1 MTTELTDQAALVAK
15 PAARPEA
22 MRQFRRRRE
31 AYVIGAGPGGLAAR
45 DNRVIFCGRTQY
57 NSELEL
63 ATHLEQHQWHPR
75 QTASTAGR
83 GP

>member
-22 MRQFRRRRE
+22 MRQFRRQRE

-45 DNRVIFCGRTQY
+45 D
-57 NSELEL
+57 S
-63 ATHLEQHQWHPR
+63 A
-75 QTASTAGR
+75 
-83 GP
+83 